1 MERTR
6 FAVAGIGL
14 ATAFLAALV
23 TFQPSITHMSA
34 MEQNTTLEKATL
46 GGGCFWCI
54 EAVYERV
61 DGVKD
66 AVSGYAGGTVANPSY
81 KQVCTGT
88 TGHAEVV
95 QIEYDPK
102 VVSYEEILDLFW
114 EAHDPTTMNRQG
126 ADTGP
131 QYRSIILYH
140 NEKQKEIA
148 EKSRAAAAKKFS
160 NQVVTEIKPLTAF
173 YKAEVDHQDY
183 YANNPYAPYCMFV
196 ISPKL
201 KKLEKKQ

>member
-1 MERTR
+1 MRRYSTM
-6 FAVAGIGL
+6 AIMMAS
-14 ATAFLAALV
+14 FLI
-23 TFQPSITHMSA
+23 FQPTTYAGA
-34 MEQNTTLEKATL
+34 MDENTKLEKATL

-54 EAVYERV
+54 EAVYETME
-61 DGVKD
+61 GVKD
-66 AVSGYAGGTVANPSY
+66 VVSGYAGGTVANPSY
-81 KQVCTGT
+81 KQVCTGS

-95 QIEYDPK
+95 QIEYDPT
-102 VVSYEEILDLFW
+102 VVTYGKILDHFW

-126 ADTGP
+126 ADVGT

-140 NEKQKEIA
+140 DEKQKEIA
-148 EKSRAAAAKKFS
+148 EKSREAAAKKFS
-160 NQVVTEIKPLTAF
+160 TPVVTEIKPLTAF

-201 KKLEKKQ
+201 KKLGSKK